1 MNPLIAIVG
10 RPNVGKSTLFNRMVR
25 SRAAIVDDMPGVTR
39 DRHYAEC
46 TWFGRTFTV
55 IDTGGFDPLDDEGML
70 PLMREQAQLAIE
82 EADVV
87 LFLLDVRAGV
97 TPADHEIMR
106 ILRTTKKP
114 LLVAGNKVEGR
125 AVENA
130 VGEFFELGVEAI
142 RPISAEHG
150 TGVQDLIEDLI
161 DAMPPADDAADAD
174 DDEVTRVAV
183 IGKPNVGKS
192 SFINWLLG
200 APRLLASD
208 VPGTTR
214 DAIDSAF
221 EVDGRNY
228 LLIDTAGIRRK
239 RSISLRIER
248 FSVVKALKSLERAHV
263 ALLVIDANNG
273 VTSQDARL
281 ANLCLD
287 RGCAVVVV
295 VNKWDTIEADTDTAG
310 AFVKEMWRTL
320 PFMTWAPVIFTSAL
334 TGQRVLKT
342 LEVVDEVR
350 ARALHRIPTG
360 EMNRFLA
367 ATIDR
372 HPPPLHHN
380 RKVKMYYAT
389 QVAAGPPTIVVS
401 TNMPEGVTVAW
412 RRFFERQLRENFDF
426 EGTPIR
432 LLFRKRGESED
443 EKRPRKRG
451 RTGRKGR

>member
-1 MNPLIAIVG
+1 MNPIVAIVG

-25 SRAAIVDDMPGVTR
+25 SRAAIVDDTPGVTR

-55 IDTGGFDPLDDEGML
+55 IDTGGFDPLDDEGMF

-106 ILRTTKKP
+106 ILRTAKKP
-114 LLVAGNKVEGR
+114 LLAAGNKVEGPATET
-125 AVENA
+125 AVA
-130 VGEFFELGVEAI
+130 EFFELGIESI
-142 RPISAEHG
+142 RPVSAEHG
-150 TGVQDLIEDLI
+150 TGIQDLIEDLI
-161 DAMPPADDAADAD
+161 EAMPVAEDLDELDDPS
-174 DDEVTRVAV
+174 VTRVAV

-295 VNKWDTIEADTDTAG
+295 VNKWDSIEADTDTAG

-320 PFMTWAPVIFTSAL
+320 PFMTWAPAIFTSAL

-350 ARALHRIPTG
+350 AHALNRIPTG

-367 ATIDR
+367 KTLDR

-389 QVAAGPPTIVVS
+389 QVSAGPPTIVVS
-401 TNMPEGVTVAW
+401 TNMPDGVTVAW
-412 RRFFERQLRENFDF
+412 RRFFERQLRENFEF

-432 LLFRKRGESED
+432 LLFRQRGEGDE
-443 EKRPRKRG
+443 EKRPRKSSRP
-451 RTGRKGR
+451 RRKSR